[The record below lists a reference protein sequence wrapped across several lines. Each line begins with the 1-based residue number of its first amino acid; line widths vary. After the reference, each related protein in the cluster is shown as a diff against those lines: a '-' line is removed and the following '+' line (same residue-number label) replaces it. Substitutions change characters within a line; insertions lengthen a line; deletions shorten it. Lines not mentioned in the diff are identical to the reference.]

1 MAELILHS
9 SGTPLDLA
17 LMAWLDAKAHHSDS
31 KKTEQAYIT
40 TMTSFRIMLLQAGLD
55 LDGDLNAL
63 SLLAQAWAG
72 RGDPSA
78 ATFNQRLAIVSSFY
92 TIAIKRGML
101 DGNPIARV
109 ERRAVDPY
117 SGARALDYAD
127 IRTRM
132 AAIDRTTPVGAR
144 DYALLAVAL
153 QTGRRL
159 SELAALR
166 GSGVHIVDGRQV
178 RIDWRRTKGGKVMS
192 DDLTSGV
199 GRALVEYLHRI
210 YGITFG
216 GLPPEA
222 PIWISFS
229 RNGSGG
235 RALSIRSIANICE
248 QRIGVSTVHSL
259 RHTFARGM
267 EDAGAKVS
275 DIQARLGH
283 SSLATTGR
291 YLQALKRSRNAQADA
306 LAELFG
312 IDE

>member
-1 MAELILHS
+1 MADLTLHS
-9 SGTPLDLA
+9 TGTPLDLA
-17 LMAWLDAKAHHSDS
+17 LMAWLDAKAHRSGS
-31 KKTEQAYIT
+31 KKTEEAYFT
-40 TMTSFRIMLLQAGLD
+40 TMASFRIMLQQSGLD

-63 SLLAQAWAG
+63 SLMAQAWAG
-72 RGDPSA
+72 RGEPSA
-78 ATFNQRLAIVSSFY
+78 ATFNQRLAIISSFY
-92 TIAIKRGML
+92 TFANKRGL
-101 DGNPIARV
+101 LNGNPIARV
-109 ERRAVDPY
+109 ERRVVDPY
-117 SGARALDYAD
+117 AGARALDYAE
-127 IRTRM
+127 IRSRM
-132 AAIDRTTPVGAR
+132 TAIDRMTPVGAR

-166 GSGVHIVDGRQV
+166 GAGVRILDVQQV

-192 DDLTSGV
+192 DDLTPGV
-199 GRALVEYLHRI
+199 GRALVDYLHRI
-210 YGITFG
+210 YGLAHHA
-216 GLPPEA
+216 LPADA
-222 PIWISFS
+222 PIWVSFS
-229 RNGSGG
+229 RNGSQG

-267 EDAGAKVS
+267 EDSGAKVS

-291 YLQALKRSRNAQADA
+291 YLQALRRSKNVQADA

-312 IDE
+312 IGE

>member
-1 MAELILHS
+1 
-9 SGTPLDLA
+9 
-17 LMAWLDAKAHHSDS
+17 
-31 KKTEQAYIT
+31 
-40 TMTSFRIMLLQAGLD
+40 
-55 LDGDLNAL
+55 
-63 SLLAQAWAG
+63 
-72 RGDPSA
+72 
-78 ATFNQRLAIVSSFY
+78 
-92 TIAIKRGML
+92 
-101 DGNPIARV
+101 
-109 ERRAVDPY
+109 
-117 SGARALDYAD
+117 
-127 IRTRM
+127 
-132 AAIDRTTPVGAR
+132 
-144 DYALLAVAL
+144 
-153 QTGRRL
+153 
-159 SELAALR
+159 
-166 GSGVHIVDGRQV
+166 
-178 RIDWRRTKGGKVMS
+178 MS
-192 DDLTSGV
+192 DDLTPGV
-199 GRALVEYLHRI
+199 GRAIVEYLHRI
-210 YGITFG
+210 YGITSG
-216 GLPPEA
+216 GLPAEA